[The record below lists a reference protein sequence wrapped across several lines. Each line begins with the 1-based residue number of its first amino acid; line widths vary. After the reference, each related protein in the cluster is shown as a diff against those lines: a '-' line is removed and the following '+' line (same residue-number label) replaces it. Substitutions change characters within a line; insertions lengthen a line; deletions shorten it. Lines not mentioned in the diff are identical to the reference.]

1 MASRFQRLSDLTYPN
16 LRGGS
21 LLDLE
26 LLDDDVASTSD
37 GVSVHRVAVAP
48 GHFAVC
54 FRRRGC
60 LDVMCVLD
68 RVEVEAPQLAP
79 RVERWLR
86 RYIFS
91 ADGTVPPLELGEG
104 EEPPP
109 ILVARFSRELASLFY
124 SSSKDGELRLFA
136 VQSDG
141 EVRVWQWDCDGA
153 RWTFLCELF
162 VLAAVAGSEGGGV
175 DSRVNLVSA
184 VFDAPS
190 GLFLWCDHH
199 SGDGS
204 WEIRSRQ
211 IGFVNSDVGGDVGHG
226 RVDLD
231 LHVTVGCP
239 ATLWKCPA
247 EGGPLEMRLGQCGLW
262 VTSRDELRLWP
273 LREGGMSPG
282 KWDACGSG
290 LFCIHDVSD
299 DLIFVDSS
307 GRVFVCGVAEGPSSV
322 AADRRVHTGA
332 IKIHMRPLCQLQG
345 GLMPV
350 TSNEG
355 TAPTTMSGRHQTQN
369 TNLVVAHRDLLLLFR
384 GGKCCMYDL
393 CTGARLAERA
403 IPCASVGAAGLFG
416 VWSRHNGA
424 FCPMGVFGAR
434 GLWRLVSVP
443 VPERIEQVV
452 EQTDM
457 LRRARFASRAIS
469 LSQLYG
475 PSLAAPR
482 AALALNTVAQMST
495 TRVDGEGA
503 GALPAALPS
512 DLDEAIRS
520 LRPMLQ
526 SAAIPIALFSGS
538 RRKDEAV
545 RSELSGQ
552 SRGKSPH
559 NHPLDEF
566 TPLNRTLA
574 PSFAKIF
581 AMVEARGHHTGHS
594 GQTRIDAPRRIP
606 SQSLDSA
613 LHSADIET
621 KVHVT
626 NCSADTSSTLRWQQ
640 GVPGVEREVAEW
652 LGAITSTQLVTW
664 GSDPV
669 SRNSANG
676 EHEVPTQAVLQG
688 MLAALGTFVGSA
700 NDDGEWDV
708 KDEALFRSEPTVS
721 QDREYPG
728 DRGISVRLPLFETV
742 CRAFFIH
749 DPARLVAFVSCVH
762 SRCPSHLKGQTAAAG
777 PGFFLRAYQCLG
789 PLITR
794 RGGERR
800 AATGA
805 SGAAARLLARAGRPS
820 QALHLCRRLGD
831 WRCAVAIFRTFCER
845 RASRVNLRT
854 SIGTAEKKQRSVI
867 GRTSG
872 ESAVDAGQQPSTSA
886 GLHRR
891 MFFDLLLWLS
901 SPEWEAG
908 SDTARTTS
916 SGPCADEGDEGESSI
931 RHHIDALWSLGPADL
946 TAKEL
951 IEALQAGYT
960 TRPNSNS
967 SLQSNEPM
975 FAPPTRRTQ
984 ALPLGVLVGKLLELN
999 IGPT

>member
-1 MASRFQRLSDLTYPN
+1 MAARFQRLSDLTYPN

-68 RVEVEAPQLAP
+68 RVEAEAPQLAP

-91 ADGTVPPLELGEG
+91 ADGTVQPLELSEG
-104 EEPPP
+104 EEQPPP

-124 SSSKDGELRLFA
+124 SSSADGELRLFA

-141 EVRVWQWDCDGA
+141 EVRVWQWDCEGA
-153 RWTFLCELF
+153 RWTFVCELF
-162 VLAAVAGSEGGGV
+162 VLAAKAGSQSGGA
-175 DSRVNLVSA
+175 DSRVSLVSA

-204 WEIRSRQ
+204 WEIRSRR
-211 IGFVNSDVGGDVGHG
+211 IVFVNSDGGGDVGHG
-226 RVDLD
+226 HVDLD

-247 EGGPLEMRLGQCGLW
+247 EGGPLEMRLGRCGLW
-262 VTSRDELRLWP
+262 VTSHDELRLWP
-273 LREGGMSPG
+273 LCAGGMSPG
-282 KWDACGSG
+282 KRDAGGSG
-290 LFCIHDVSD
+290 LFCIHDVSG
-299 DLIFVDSS
+299 DLICVDSS
-307 GRVFVCGVAEGPSSV
+307 GRVFVCGVANASSST
-322 AADRRVHTGA
+322 AADHRVLTGA
-332 IKIHMRPLCQLQG
+332 IEIHMRPLCQLQG
-345 GLMPV
+345 GLAPV

-355 TAPTTMSGRHQTQN
+355 TTPPTMSGRHQTTN
-369 TNLVVAHRDLLLLFR
+369 TNVVVAHRDLLLLFR
-384 GGKCCMYDL
+384 GCKCFMYDL
-393 CTGARLAERA
+393 CTGAHLAERA
-403 IPCASVGAAGLFG
+403 VPCASIGAARMFG

-452 EQTDM
+452 EQTDTS
-457 LRRARFASRAIS
+457 RRARVVSRAIS
-469 LSQLYG
+469 LSKLYG

-503 GALPAALPS
+503 RALLAALPS
-512 DLDEAIRS
+512 DEDEALCS

-526 SAAIPIALFSGS
+526 NAAIPLALFAGS

-552 SRGKSPH
+552 LCGKSPH

-574 PSFAKIF
+574 PSFAKIL
-581 AMVEARGHHTGHS
+581 ALVEARGHHTGHS
-594 GQTRIDAPRRIP
+594 GQSRTIAPRRIQ
-606 SQSLDSA
+606 SHSLDSE
-613 LHSADIET
+613 LPSADIT
-621 KVHVT
+621 DGA
-626 NCSADTSSTLRWQQ
+626 ADTSSTLRWQQ
-640 GVPGVEREVAEW
+640 GVPGLEREVAEW

-664 GSDPV
+664 GSDTV
-669 SRNSANG
+669 SRYSANG
-676 EHEVPTQAVLQG
+676 EHEVPAQAVLEG
-688 MLAALGTFVGSA
+688 MLAALGTF
-700 NDDGEWDV
+700 DDGEWDV

-728 DRGISVRLPLFETV
+728 DRGIRVRLPLFETV
-742 CRAFFIH
+742 CRAFFVH
-749 DPARLVAFVSCVH
+749 NPARLVAFVSCVH

-777 PGFFLRAYQCLG
+777 PSFFLRAYQCLG

-794 RGGERR
+794 HGGEGR
-800 AATGA
+800 AAAGA
-805 SGAAARLLARAGRPS
+805 SGAAARLLAYAGRPA

-831 WRCAVAIFRTFCER
+831 WRSAVAIFRTFCER
-845 RASRVNLRT
+845 RENRVNLRM
-854 SIGTAEKKQRSVI
+854 SIETAEKKQRLII
-867 GRTSG
+867 GRRSG

-891 MFFDLLLWLS
+891 MFFDLLLWVT

-916 SGPCADEGDEGESSI
+916 SGPCADEGDEGASSV

-960 TRPNSNS
+960 TNPNSDF

-984 ALPLGVLVGKLLELN
+984 ALPLGMLVDKLLELD
-999 IGPT
+999 IGADIGAT